1 MSLLN
6 KYMVT
11 IRETREDDIEILAVS
26 KTHVKEIVLA
36 LKEQSDSI
44 NNKGIDSSG
53 ESYSAINERVDFEI
67 VKINQFN

>member
-36 LKEQSDSI
+36 LKEQSDSM
-44 NNKGIDSSG
+44 NNKGIDSAG

>member
-44 NNKGIDSSG
+44 NNKGIDSAG